1 MRGPPALRPRP
12 GCRGDGGDAVWGRDH
27 RLVLEVCVMD
37 IGDLLHA
44 AIERK
49 ASDLHLKAGTPAALR
64 ITGKL
69 VRHGDGDSLA
79 LTPEE
84 LREAFE
90 HVTTKNQ
97 REEFARK
104 RELDFAYSVR
114 GLARFR
120 VNAALQRGTISLVFR
135 QVNWKIPLLEE
146 LGLPEVCKVLALK
159 SDGLI
164 LVTGPTGCGKST
176 TLAAMLDYLNER
188 EPRRVVTVE
197 DPIEYLFKDKQ
208 CFITQRELGADT
220 ESFAIALK
228 HVLRQDPDV
237 ILVGEMRDLET
248 IATALTAAETGHL
261 VFATLHTPSASQAID
276 RIIDVFP
283 PYQQSQIRAQLSIAL
298 NPQDGW
304 QRPGRCCGGDD
315 RHHRHSQPCQG
326 GEDLSDAQ
334 HHSDRR
340 TIWHA
345 DPQSGVEG
353 PMSEGVDHFG
363 RGSYQIGQ
371 PRGAAGVDRRPPSP
385 LSRLSRVGHVRGE
398 GSNFTQQLIN
408 R

>member
-1 MRGPPALRPRP
+1 
-12 GCRGDGGDAVWGRDH
+12 
-27 RLVLEVCVMD
+27 MD

-90 HVTTKNQ
+90 HVTTKDQ

-283 PYQQSQIRAQLSIAL
+283 PHQQSQIRAQLSVALQAVLYQALIPRTDGNGRVAAVEVMIATTAIRNLIREGKTYQMPNIIQTGAQYGMQTL
-298 NPQDGW
+298 NQALRDLCQKELITFEEAVTRSDSPEELREW
-304 QRPGRCCGGDD
+304 IGD
-315 RHHRHSQPCQG
+315 RT
-326 GEDLSDAQ
+326 
-334 HHSDRR
+334 RR
-340 TIWHA
+340 
-345 DPQSGVEG
+345 
-353 PMSEGVDHFG
+353 
-363 RGSYQIGQ
+363 
-371 PRGAAGVDRRPPSP
+371 
-385 LSRLSRVGHVRGE
+385 
-398 GSNFTQQLIN
+398 
-408 R
+408 